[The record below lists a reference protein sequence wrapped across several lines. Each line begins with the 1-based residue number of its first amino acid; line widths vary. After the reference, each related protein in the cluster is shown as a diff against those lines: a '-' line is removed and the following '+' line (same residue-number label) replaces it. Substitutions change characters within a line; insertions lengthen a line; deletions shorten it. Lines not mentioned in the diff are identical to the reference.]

1 MKSFFLYFALLIAF
15 SQGNSLWGQHIKPNK
30 MTQPKTLETATL
42 AGGCFWCT
50 EALFEQINGV
60 EKVVVGYT
68 GGTLENPNYEE
79 VCSGTTGHAEAVQI
93 HFDPTLITYK
103 EILLIFFSS
112 HDPTTLNRQGNDIG
126 TQYRSAVF
134 YANDSQKSAAEEMIM
149 TLTAKKIFDHKII
162 TQLEPL
168 KEFFMAENYHQHYFA
183 NNPQNGY
190 CSAVI
195 NPKVAKL
202 RKGFA
207 KYLK

>member
-1 MKSFFLYFALLIAF
+1 MKTFVLCFLFYFLIPT
-15 SQGNSLWGQHIKPNK
+15 GYSLRDHHVKPHIMQQN
-30 MTQPKTLETATL
+30 KTLETATL

-50 EALFEQINGV
+50 EAVFDQVKGV

-68 GGTLENPNYEE
+68 GGSKANPSYEQ
-79 VCSGTTGHAEAVQI
+79 VCMGNTGHAEAAQI
-93 HFDPTLITYK
+93 EFDPSVISYK
-103 EILLIFFSS
+103 EILLIFFST
-112 HDPTTLNRQGNDIG
+112 HDPTTLNRQGADRG
-126 TQYRSAVF
+126 TQYRSAIF
-134 YANDSQKSAAEEMIM
+134 YANEKQKTEAEEMIKS
-149 TLTAKKIFDHKII
+149 LTEKKIFDEPIV
-162 TQLEPL
+162 TLLEPL
-168 KEFFMAENYHQHYFA
+168 KEFYKAEDYHQNYFA